1 MADARLRRMR
11 FVLGRTWPV
20 LCSVLLLPGCGGESG
35 EAQSAPAARAAS
47 SLPPPGTE
55 SPQDVFD
62 LRQIGVNEGSVMT
75 AAIGVVDFSDFG
87 CIYCANFHNADYP
100 ALHDEF
106 VTSGDV
112 LWKYVPISIGGFPN
126 GDLAGLTGI
135 CADEIGRTEG
145 FARMRDHLFVQR
157 EEWLASPPDGAREVF
172 VSYAEELG
180 FDPDAFTACL
190 DGEAASARLTRNNNV
205 AHQVGVTAT
214 PTFIVQ
220 GSPVRGAPPL
230 ADFQNVLRRL
240 VAESRG
246 DPLPTG
252 DPAGAGPGAPDA

>member
-1 MADARLRRMR
+1 MVDAKSRRSR
-11 FVLGRTWPV
+11 FALGGTWAV
-20 LCSVLLLPGCGGESG
+20 LCSVFLISGCGGGSG
-35 EAQSAPAARAAS
+35 EAQSAELPAS
-47 SLPPPGTE
+47 SAVQPGTAG
-55 SPQDVFD
+55 SQDVFD

-87 CIYCANFHNADYP
+87 CIYCANFHSVDYP
-100 ALHDEF
+100 TLHEEF
-106 VTSGDV
+106 VTSGDI

-135 CADEIGRTEG
+135 CADELGRTEG

-157 EEWLASPPDGAREVF
+157 EEWLTIPPSEAEEVF
-172 VSYAEELG
+172 ISYADQLE
-180 FDPDAFTACL
+180 FDVEAFTACL
-190 DGEAASARLTRNNNV
+190 GGEAALARLVRNNDI
-205 AHQVGVTAT
+205 ARQVGVTAT

-240 VAESRG
+240 VGQSRG
-246 DPLPTG
+246 DPLPPE
-252 DPAGAGPGAPDA
+252 DAVPGSGVPDA

>member
-1 MADARLRRMR
+1 MVDAKFRRSG
-11 FVLGRTWPV
+11 FALGEAWAV
-20 LCSVLLLPGCGGESG
+20 LCSILLVSACGGESG
-35 EAQSAPAARAAS
+35 EAQRAALPAS
-47 SLPPPGTE
+47 SLPQPGAAA
-55 SPQDVFD
+55 SQDVFD
-62 LRQIGVNEGSVMT
+62 LRQIGINEGSVMT

-100 ALHDEF
+100 TLHEEF

-135 CADEIGRTEG
+135 CADDLGRTEG

-157 EEWLASPPDGAREVF
+157 EEWLTSPPSEVKDVF
-172 VSYAEELG
+172 VSYADQLD
-180 FDPDAFTACL
+180 FDVDAFTACL
-190 DGEAASARLTRNNNV
+190 EGDAASARLARNNDI
-205 AHQVGVTAT
+205 ARQVGVTAT

-240 VAESRG
+240 VAQSRG
-246 DPLPTG
+246 DPLPPE
-252 DPAGAGPGAPDA
+252 DAAVPESGAPDA